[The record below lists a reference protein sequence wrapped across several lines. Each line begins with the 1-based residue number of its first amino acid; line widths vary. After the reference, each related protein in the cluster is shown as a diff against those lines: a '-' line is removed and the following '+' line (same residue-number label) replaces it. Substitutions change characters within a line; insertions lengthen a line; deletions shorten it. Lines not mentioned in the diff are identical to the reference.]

1 MTTFLHLFLKCRK
14 NSFRVH
20 LITRIKKVSSIWIFM
35 RKYYRN
41 ELKYLEQSGTGLIS
55 QHHRLHYSNVTSL
68 CSLLQEMWLQRYKSN
83 KTTQSA
89 SLKKWNLI
97 NKESFTRLEYGAR
110 ARGLI
115 PSLLCWYYTFKRVC
129 CFWLWAYWSVRT
141 KSLGR
146 GLTSVWVCVTW
157 PWWVWG
163 PTEEARKLLL
173 SRPVVWLLLLLLC
186 SARSPVQLTLTII
199 DNTDWRHPNI
209 SPLQV
214 NTGHM

>member
-89 SLKKWNLI
+89 SLEKWNLI
-97 NKESFTRLEYGAR
+97 NKESFTRLEYGVR
-110 ARGLI
+110 VRGLI

-129 CFWLWAYWSVRT
+129 CFWLSGPRAWDVDWPLCECVWPGHGECEVQQRRLASYYWV
-141 KSLGR
+141 GR
-146 GLTSVWVCVTW
+146 WSDCCCCCC
-157 PWWVWG
+157 
-163 PTEEARKLLL
+163 ARHG
-173 SRPVVWLLLLLLC
+173 
-186 SARSPVQLTLTII
+186 VQYSSH
-199 DNTDWRHPNI
+199 W
-209 SPLQV
+209 Q
-214 NTGHM
+214 